1 VTYNFEG
8 MQKAMTYAGV
18 TIGFRLLLSAV
29 LHTRDQRQNIGGGS
43 TSCFDADKKAARV
56 EHEQS
61 GQPLRVATQHGEGQ
75 LSQGLNIAHSTYRTN
90 VHGTNS
96 QW

>member
-29 LHTRDQRQNIGGGS
+29 LHPRDQRQNIGGDRRVVS
-43 TSCFDADKKAARV
+43 MPTKKLLVLNTSNQVNRF
-56 EHEQS
+56 
-61 GQPLRVATQHGEGQ
+61 GLQHNTEK
-75 LSQGLNIAHSTYRTN
+75 
-90 VHGTNS
+90 VNS
-96 QW
+96 HRA